1 MVERG
6 DKKSE
11 GGFEGGRKE
20 TGLKGLIEEMAG
32 AAFEGKHTTM

>member
-11 GGFEGGRKE
+11 GFEGGRKE
-20 TGLKGLIEEMAG
+20 TGLKGQIEEIAG